1 MTWYKTG
8 TVSVVQNSNAVAGTG
23 TSFLS
28 NGRVGDAFRGPDG
41 GWYEIT
47 NIASDTAM
55 SISPN
60 YQGATNAA
68 GVYAIAPMQG
78 YVKES
83 ADALRALVNQFGAQ
97 LAALGTTGNYNILP
111 LEKGGTGS
119 DTLAGAKSSLGILD
133 IQTVVRGGTGA
144 NNAPDALTN
153 LGALPVAGGKMTG
166 ALNEATV
173 VTLASAATVNIGAA
187 ASNIVSISGNTTIT
201 SLGVIASGARRT
213 LRFTGSLVL
222 THNSS
227 NLILPGGANIT
238 TLPGDSAEFLSFGSG
253 SWACLDYSRA
263 NGKPIAFAYDR
274 SNILGALA
282 QAGGVPTGGII
293 ERSSNSNG
301 SYVKFADGTLICTQT
316 NQGSLGFYN
325 ASNIGFIWTYPHPFS
340 SYNFATAN
348 IVGTLGISRG
358 VTSVGAYSRNATT
371 ANISAFSLGGF
382 AGSDATSFT
391 FDCFAIGRWYE

>member
-60 YQGATNAA
+60 YQGAPNAA

-111 LEKGGTGS
+111 VEKGGTGS
-119 DTLAGAKSSLGILD
+119 DTLAGAKTSLGILD

-253 SWACLDYSRA
+253 SWVCLDYSRA

-348 IVGTLGISRG
+348 IVGTLGIARG

>member
-8 TVSVVQNSNAVAGTG
+8 TVSVVQNSNAVTGTG

-47 NIASDTAM
+47 NIASDTTM

-83 ADALRALVNQFGAQ
+83 ADALRALVNQFGSQ

-111 LEKGGTGS
+111 VEKGGTGS
-119 DTLAGAKSSLGILD
+119 ETLAGAKSSLGILD

-144 NNAPDALTN
+144 NNAPEALAN

-187 ASNIVSISGNTTIT
+187 ASNIVSISGSTTIT

>member
-1 MTWYKTG
+1 MPWLRGG
-8 TVSVVQNSNAVAGTG
+8 TVAVTSGSTTVVGTNADFVA
-23 TSFLS
+23 
-28 NGRVGDAFRGPDG
+28 NARVGDAFVGPDG
-41 GWYEIT
+41 LNYEIG
-47 NIASDTAM
+47 NIASPTQL
-55 SISPN
+55 SIIPA
-60 YQGATNAA
+60 YKGATVSGSA
-68 GVYAIAPMQG
+68 YAIMPVQG
-78 YVKES
+78 YPKLL
-83 ADALRALVNQFGAQ
+83 ADAFNGLKNQFGTQ
-97 LAALGTTGNYNILP
+97 LAALGTTGNYDILP
-111 LEKGGTGS
+111 VEKGGTGS

-173 VTLASAATVNIGAA
+173 VTLASASTVNIGAA

-348 IVGTLGISRG
+348 IVGTLGIARG

>member
-55 SISPN
+55 SISPD

-68 GVYAIAPMQG
+68 GIYAIAPMQG
-78 YVKES
+78 YVKAS

-144 NNAPDALTN
+144 NNAPEALTN
-153 LGALPVAGGKMTG
+153 LGALPLAGGKMTG

-238 TLPGDSAEFLSFGSG
+238 TLPGDSAEFLSFGLG

-263 NGKPIAFAYDR
+263 SGKPIAFAYDR

-293 ERSSNSNG
+293 ERSSNSNR

>member
-111 LEKGGTGS
+111 VEKGGTGS
-119 DTLAGAKSSLGILD
+119 ETLAGAKTNLGILD
-133 IQTVVRGGTGA
+133 IQTVQRGGTSA
-144 NNAPDALTN
+144 DNAPAALAN

-253 SWACLDYSRA
+253 SWVCLDYSRA

>member
-111 LEKGGTGS
+111 VEKGGTGS

-325 ASNIGFIWTYPHPFS
+325 ASNIGFIWTYPHPFT

-348 IVGTLGISRG
+348 IVGTLGIARG

>member
-1 MTWYKTG
+1 MTWYKSG
-8 TVSVVQNSNAVAGTG
+8 TVSVAQNSNSVIGSGTA
-23 TSFLS
+23 FIS
-28 NGRVGDAFRGPDG
+28 NSRVGDAFRGPDG

-78 YVKES
+78 YPKDL
-83 ADALRALVNQFGAQ
+83 ADQARLIINQWGEK
-97 LAALGTTGNYNILP
+97 LASLGTTGNYDILP
-111 LEKGGTGS
+111 LAKGGTAA
-119 DTLAGAKSSLGILD
+119 DNLVDAKANLGILD
-133 IQTVVRGGTGA
+133 IQTVQRGGTGA

-166 ALNEATV
+166 ALNDATV
-173 VTLASAATVNIGAA
+173 VTLPSASTVNIGAA

-227 NLILPGGANIT
+227 TLILPGGANIT
-238 TLPGDSAEFLSFGSG
+238 TQPGDWGEYVSFGSG
-253 SWACLDYSRA
+253 VWVCESYTRA
-263 NGKPIAFAYDR
+263 SGKPVAFTYDR
-274 SNILGALA
+274 SNILGALT
-282 QAGGVPTGGII
+282 QSGGVPTGAIMD
-293 ERSSNSNG
+293 RNQNANG
-301 SYVKFADGTLICTQT
+301 SYIKFFDGTLICLQT
-316 NQGSLGFYN
+316 NQSSLGYYN

-340 SYNFATAN
+340 SYSFAMAN
-348 IVGTLGISRG
+348 IVGTLGISRA
-358 VTSVGAYSRNATT
+358 VTTVGAYARNATT
-371 ANISAFSLGGF
+371 ANISAFSLGAF
-382 AGSDATSFT
+382 AGADAASFT

>member
-111 LEKGGTGS
+111 VEKGGTGS
-119 DTLAGAKSSLGILD
+119 ETLAGAKTNLGILD
-133 IQTVVRGGTGA
+133 IQTVLRGGTGA
-144 NNAPDALTN
+144 DNAPAALAN

-253 SWACLDYSRA
+253 SWVCLDYSRA

>member
-55 SISPN
+55 SISPD

-78 YVKES
+78 YVKAS

-144 NNAPDALTN
+144 NNAPEALTN

-222 THNSS
+222 AHNSS

-238 TLPGDSAEFLSFGSG
+238 TLPGDSGEFLSFGLG
-253 SWACLDYSRA
+253 SWVCLDYSRA